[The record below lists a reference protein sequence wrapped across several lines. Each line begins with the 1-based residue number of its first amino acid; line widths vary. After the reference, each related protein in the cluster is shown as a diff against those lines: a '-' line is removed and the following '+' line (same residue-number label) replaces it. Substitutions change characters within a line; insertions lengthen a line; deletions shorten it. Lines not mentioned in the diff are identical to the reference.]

1 MSGPEC
7 PEIDGSYG
15 FDSNPNG
22 EGIQHSP
29 AGFRRKAPEKNGQG
43 KQRQKIKSKKERKE
57 DSNSI
62 AMKCN
67 SNNINNNA
75 VQRAKMCTIKTDYDT
90 DMLLNTGA
98 AVNMTLT
105 KKISSKMCTV
115 YRSSWKP
122 SSELRSAECQTSQDH
137 MVLPATRHW

>member
-22 EGIQHSP
+22 EAYSTPQLDLGERP
-29 AGFRRKAPEKNGQG
+29 PKKNGQG